1 MKLKRKGK
9 CLKSLVKLFKLC
21 VSIRMKTIIDKTLF
35 FFSCIIKSVC
45 FYNTRGHVRFCVYLI
60 NKYFNILIQILFVVF
75 DFFHDPITITEVI
88 DVFVVF
94 KYFIYSFL
102 VFGFKALYLLSIV
115 MLQTFLKRWCFFIY
129 FFFKLIDPRNRND
142 RHY

>member
-1 MKLKRKGK
+1 MYEIETERKMFK
-9 CLKSLVKLFKLC
+9 KFSKAFKLC

-45 FYNTRGHVRFCVYLI
+45 FYNTRGHVSFCVYLI

-88 DVFVVF
+88 DVF
-94 KYFIYSFL
+94 
-102 VFGFKALYLLSIV
+102 LL
-115 MLQTFLKRWCFFIY
+115 
-129 FFFKLIDPRNRND
+129 LIRSL
-142 RHY
+142 